1 MSDIDERAANDAVS
15 YVKNNAKKL
24 VAQFAGTQDSQ
35 ERPVSIFMAGS
46 PGAGKTEFSVRLLQK
61 ITNYQQYIVRIDPDE
76 IRLALPQYKVG
87 KAEIMQPAVSL
98 LVEKIHDYV
107 LSKNKSFLLDGTC
120 AQLTKTRSNIKRSID
135 KGRVVKVQ
143 YVFQPPEVAWS
154 FTRDREVV
162 EGRNI
167 RREDFI
173 SQFIAA
179 RNNVGILKAEFGRT
193 IEIDLIERN
202 ITTNSYDILFNVDK
216 IDKYLKKKY
225 SEDELQ
231 SLL

>member
-1 MSDIDERAANDAVS
+1 MSDIDERAAKDAIS

-87 KAEIMQPAVSL
+87 KAEIMQPAVL
-98 LVEKIHDYV
+98 G
-107 LSKNKSFLLDGTC
+107 KNKSFLLDGTC

-154 FTRDREVV
+154 FTRDREVA

-179 RNNVGILKAEFGRT
+179 RDNVGILKAEFGRA

-202 ITTNSYDILFNVDK
+202 ITTNSYDILFNIDK

-225 SEDELQ
+225 SEDDLQ

>member
-1 MSDIDERAANDAVS
+1 MNKIDEKTAEDAVA
-15 YVKNNAKKL
+15 YVKENAKKL
-24 VAQFAGTQDSQ
+24 VAQFAGAQDSQ
-35 ERPVSIFMAGS
+35 QRPVSIFMAGS

-76 IRLALPQYKVG
+76 IRLALPQYEAG
-87 KAEIMQPAVSL
+87 KAEIMQPAVSVA
-98 LVEKIHDYV
+98 VEKIHDYV

-120 AQLTKTRSNIKRSID
+120 AQLAKARGNIKRSVD

-154 FTRDREVV
+154 FTQYREVV

-167 RREDFI
+167 RLEDFI
-173 SQFIAA
+173 SQFISA
-179 RNNVGILKAEFGRT
+179 RDNVGILKTEFGRA

-202 ITTNSYDILFNVDK
+202 IKTNSYDIVFNVDK